1 MFPVKSG
8 TFGFEGEMKNV
19 SRNKFFLICYF
30 SPYMK
35 YTRKIIIFRRI
46 WNIQEKLF
54 IQYSVQWGQIYFLN
68 FFSVQNCQLF
78 LFKNKWQQ

>member
-1 MFPVKSG
+1 MMIMLYSYCQTNNCHNF
-8 TFGFEGEMKNV
+8 
-19 SRNKFFLICYF
+19 ID
-30 SPYMK
+30 
-35 YTRKIIIFRRI
+35 IIIFRRI

-54 IQYSVQWGQIYFLN
+54 IQYSVQWGQIYFFN